1 MTKTLFS
8 LLAVF
13 CFCNFLTAQDVN
25 AVNQWAGKSNDETH
39 AKAGPENGMITNQD
53 DFAELWE
60 KWHEGEDV
68 PEIDFSKHMVLVATV
83 GGPNRMMIPNQM
95 RIVDGNLSFQCAATR
110 MGGPGFGHAMVQIPC
125 EGITSVNGVAVPAA
139 GGGEM
144 EDSVHVTMIGTIET
158 GIMAIGGETTGTM
171 MTSGNITWELE
182 VPAALREKVEALNGK
197 KAKVKGK
204 LEKRAGVE
212 IRERW
217 IVNVESVADP
227 AAKDE
232 AGDDAGDDASFSS
245 IEIMQ
250 SGGFAGV
257 AINFLLEADGSLTVM
272 NRGRKTES
280 NLAADKLKSVHQ
292 LIAKTDWASVPAST
306 KAPNVA
312 DDFHFEVM
320 IDTGKR
326 TYQFDI
332 AGTKLDEVKALGEL
346 VRMMQ

>member
-1 MTKTLFS
+1 MTRTIFS
-8 LLAVF
+8 FLAVVFF
-13 CFCNFLTAQDVN
+13 CSTLVAQDVT
-25 AVNQWAGKSNDETH
+25 AVNQWSGKTNDETH
-39 AKAGPENGMITNQD
+39 AKAGPENGMITNQE
-53 DFAELWE
+53 DFAELWN
-60 KWHEGEDV
+60 KWHDGEEV
-68 PEIDFSKHMVLVATV
+68 PEIDFSKHLVVVATV

-110 MGGPGFGHAMVQIPC
+110 MGGPGFGHAMVQIPN
-125 EGITSVNGVAVPAA
+125 EGIMSVNGVAVPAA
-139 GGGEM
+139 GGGEV

-171 MTSGNITWELE
+171 ISSGNITWELE
-182 VPAALREKVEALNGK
+182 VPAALRDKVEAFNGK
-197 KAKVKGK
+197 KGKIKGK

-217 IVNVESVADP
+217 IVTVESVEDP
-227 AAKDE
+227 DAKDE
-232 AGDDAGDDASFSS
+232 AGEDASFSS

-257 AINFLLEADGSLTVM
+257 AINFLLESDGSLTVM
-272 NRGRKTES
+272 NRGQKNES
-280 NLAADKLKSVHQ
+280 NLAAEKLNSINELVEN
-292 LIAKTDWASVPAST
+292 TDWSRVPAST

-312 DDFHFEVM
+312 DDFHFVVM

-346 VRMMQ
+346 VRMFQ